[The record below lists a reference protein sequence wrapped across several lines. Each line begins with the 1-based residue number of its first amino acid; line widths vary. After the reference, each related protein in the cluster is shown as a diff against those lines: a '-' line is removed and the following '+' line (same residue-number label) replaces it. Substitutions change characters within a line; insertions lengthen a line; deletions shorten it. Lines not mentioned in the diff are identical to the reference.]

1 MKILPDTTKSDLPL
15 STMIERKHVML
26 LYDSLEHYRC
36 TACRYI
42 RDGLEHNERCVMATD
57 QYPHCMI
64 KKDFSLQGFD
74 IDPYVQKGQLILANV
89 RDSYNQD
96 TGFDPNETIKKWQTM
111 TDQACADG
119 YNRLRTVGE
128 AIFVSDKPEL
138 NKELIYY
145 ENIINQ
151 ELFPFYP
158 FLSICVYAKEL
169 YPPEVI
175 KAAIKAH
182 PMLIYND
189 VLFNTNIYYVPP
201 EIYFRENSQEKEI
214 DRWLA
219 NMAAT
224 NASAQALAQSEEKFR
239 TIFNNANDGFFIHA
253 LDEDNRPGLFLEVND
268 AALRALGYSRDEL
281 LHLSPLDL
289 IANDYSELKNII
301 EDLLTKG
308 HATFERLFY
317 AKDGVTHP
325 VEISSYLFTFKDSP
339 TVFSVA
345 RDLSSRKQA
354 EEQEKHLQEQL
365 RQLQK
370 TEALGTLTGGI
381 AHDFNNIL
389 AIIMGYTELAQRQLP
404 KETPVQTSLREIHS
418 GCLRARDIIRQ
429 LLTFARKETPQKK
442 MLDIRP
448 VIKEGL
454 KMLRSTLPSGIRFD
468 IDIPQGAFP
477 LIKADLTQIHQIL
490 LNLCTNASHAMHN
503 TSGVLSV
510 RLQEVSL
517 DPPEAV
523 DLHLM
528 PGPHVLLSVQDT
540 GEGISPENRERI
552 FEPYFTTKKT
562 LEGTGLGLSVV
573 QGIVTNHEGAI
584 RCLSKKGEGT
594 VFDIFFQAH
603 PHKTSSAQ
611 HGEPYKSLPRGT
623 ETILLVD
630 DEKSIV
636 LLGEI
641 RLTRLGYTVQSTQDP
656 AQALTWFR
664 SNPAKFDLVIT
675 DMNMPGMTGIA
686 LSRKLQA
693 IDKDTPIILCSGF
706 SSDMTGVSNPDSGI
720 TLYLDKPVDMSTW
733 AISVRKVLDNSRK
746 THSA

>member
-1 MKILPDTTKSDLPL
+1 MNTLPDTIMSDLPL

-26 LYDSLEHYRC
+26 LYDSLEHYRY

-64 KKDFSLQGFD
+64 KKDFAQQGFD
-74 IDPYVQKGQLILANV
+74 IDPYIQKGQLILVNV

-96 TGFDPNETIKKWQTM
+96 TGFDPDETMKKWQTM

-119 YNRLRTVGE
+119 YNRLRAVGE
-128 AIFVSDKPEL
+128 ATFVSGKPEL
-138 NKELIYY
+138 YKDLIYY
-145 ENIINQ
+145 ENIINR
-151 ELFPFYP
+151 ELFPDYP
-158 FLSICVYAKEL
+158 FLSLCVYAKEL
-169 YPPEVI
+169 YPPKVI

-182 PMLIYND
+182 PMLIYNTD
-189 VLFNTNIYYVPP
+189 LFSTNIYYVPP
-201 EIYFRENSQEKEI
+201 EIYFREQAQEKEI

-224 NASAQALAQSEEKFR
+224 NASAQALIQSEKKFR
-239 TIFNNANDGFFIHA
+239 TIFNNANDGFFIYA
-253 LDEDNRPGLFLEVND
+253 LAEDNRPGLFLEIND

-281 LHLSPLDL
+281 LHMSPLDL
-289 IANDYSELKNII
+289 TTNDRSYLKNVID
-301 EDLLTKG
+301 DLLDQG
-308 HATFERLFY
+308 HATFECLYY
-317 AKDGVTHP
+317 AKDGIPHP
-325 VEISSYLFTFKDSP
+325 VEVSSYLFTFKDSP
-339 TVFSVA
+339 TIFSVA
-345 RDLSSRKQA
+345 RDISSRKQA
-354 EEQEKHLQEQL
+354 EKREKHLQEQL

-389 AIIMGYTELAQRQLP
+389 TIIMGYTDLAQRQLP
-404 KETPVQTSLREIHS
+404 KETPVQASLHEVHS

-429 LLTFARKETPQKK
+429 LLTFARKEKPHKR

-517 DPPEAV
+517 DAPEAV

-540 GEGISPENRERI
+540 GEGISPEARKRI
-552 FEPYFTTKKT
+552 FEPYFTTKKVQ
-562 LEGTGLGLSVV
+562 EGTGLGLSVV

-584 RCLSKKGEGT
+584 RCSSKQGQGT

-603 PHKTSSAQ
+603 TGGTSTEQ
-611 HGEPYKSLPRGT
+611 PEEPYKSLPRGT

-641 RLTRLGYTVQSTQDP
+641 RLTRLGYTVQSTLEP

-686 LSRKLQA
+686 LSHKLHA
-693 IDKDTPIILCSGF
+693 IDKDIPIILCSGF
-706 SSDMTGVSNPDSGI
+706 SNDMNGVSNPDSGI
-720 TLYLDKPVDMSTW
+720 TLYLDKPVGMSTW
-733 AISVRKVLDNSRK
+733 AISVREVLDNSRK
-746 THSA
+746 THGA